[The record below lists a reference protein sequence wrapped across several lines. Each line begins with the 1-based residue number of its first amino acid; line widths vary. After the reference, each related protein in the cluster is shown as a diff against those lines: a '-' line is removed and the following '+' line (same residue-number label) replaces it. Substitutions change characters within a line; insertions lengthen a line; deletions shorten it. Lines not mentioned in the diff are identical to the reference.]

1 MKTILKLM
9 PVFVAVFGTVVAFTL
24 KAGAEENRVVF
35 PGNFANYVR
44 YGIFDR
50 GSSGEEAFALP
61 ETIANSKNGQ
71 PLPDGTQLVLRILK
85 NGELT
90 SYFVMQ
96 KGEDWGADYDEER
109 RTGDWQFQQFD
120 TSMKVMASTNT
131 AQCQSCHSN
140 RESTEFMYTIDEMR
154 AFQQ

>member
-1 MKTILKLM
+1 MTTILRRIPRM
-9 PVFVAVFGTVVAFTL
+9 AAVFSFVTL
-24 KAGAEENRVVF
+24 FALQASAEENRVTF
-35 PGNFANYVR
+35 PGNFAEYDR

-61 ETIANSKNGQ
+61 ETIAISKNGL
-71 PLPDGTQLVLRILK
+71 PLPNGTRLVLRILK

-96 KGEDWGADYDEER
+96 KGEGWGADFDEER

-120 TSMKVMASTNT
+120 TNMQVIASAST

-140 RESTEFMYTIDEMR
+140 RESSDFMYTIDQMR
-154 AFQQ
+154 AYLP